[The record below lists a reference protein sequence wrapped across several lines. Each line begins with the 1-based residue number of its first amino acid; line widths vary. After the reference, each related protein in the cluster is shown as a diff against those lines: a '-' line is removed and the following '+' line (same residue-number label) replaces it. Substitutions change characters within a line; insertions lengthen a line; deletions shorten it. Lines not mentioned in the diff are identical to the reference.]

1 MKKYR
6 ARLLV
11 FLAHKVGLPYFK
23 LVRKQVHFPYT
34 ATELAALPQNTV
46 GYKMHQ
52 FFQENTLE
60 LLPYYEKHDI
70 KHVVLGYPPTEQG
83 EVCLQTFMLANGR
96 CTIPVLIAVTYGWAT
111 MPEFW
116 SCFRKA
122 WQRGRSNIPLGDL
135 DWIALVPVNIDN
147 VRSALLRKRSIS
159 CNI

>member
-11 FLAHKVGLPYFK
+11 FLAHSVGLPYFK
-23 LVRKQVHFPYT
+23 LVRRQVDFPYT

-52 FFQENTLE
+52 FFQENALS

-70 KHVVLGYPPTEQG
+70 KHIVLNYPPTEEG

-96 CTIPVLIAVTYGWAT
+96 CTIPVLIAVIYGWLT
-111 MPEFW
+111 MPEYW
-116 SCFRKA
+116 PGFRQA

-135 DWIALVPVNIDN
+135 DWIALVPVNIDR
-147 VRSALLRKRSIS
+147 VRSWLLRRRPASY
-159 CNI
+159 NI